1 MEWKN
6 LFFDAVCPKEC
17 CWRCFRNSSKFAV
30 NTTFLISIL
39 HYNKGFRFLL
49 CVIDIYSKYAWIIP
63 LKDKKRI
70 TITTAFQEI
79 LDESNC
85 KPNKMWVDKSSESC
99 NKSMKSFLQN
109 NGIQIFS
116 SYNKGESVIAEWF
129 IRTLN
134 IKK

>member
-1 MEWKN
+1 M
-6 LFFDAVCPKEC
+6 
-17 CWRCFRNSSKFAV
+17 
-30 NTTFLISIL
+30 
-39 HYNKGFRFLL
+39 L

-70 TITTAFQEI
+70 TITNAFQEI